1 MHHHVMIAIRTIY
14 NVCSTHCVYHWT
26 STIVIA
32 LLSLWCD
39 QGSVMDGQKSS
50 ASFIYIKDLCD
61 KKNHLPAYYLI

>member
-50 ASFIYIKDLCD
+50 ASFI
-61 KKNHLPAYYLI
+61 